1 MPLLT
6 ATHLDAAAHMLDAA
20 MPLLAGAAHLLDAN
34 IPLPAAVVTTV
45 HLLSATVLPH
55 LRNDGE
61 LIIALAPPFFPVSG
75 GSQQLDLPPVLFFR
89 SLLH

>member
-6 ATHLDAAAHMLDAA
+6 ATHLDAA

-61 LIIALAPPFFPVSG
+61 FTLLIIALAPPFFPVSG